1 MSLITVPLRDE
12 EKQALIRL
20 AGQERRHPRE
30 QAAFLLRREL
40 ERRGL
45 LEPERPEAREAQEA
59 RHAQ

>member
-12 EKQALIRL
+12 EKRALIRL
-20 AGQERRHPRE
+20 ASQERRHPRE

-45 LEPERPEAREAQEA
+45 LQPERPETQEPQGV
-59 RHAQ
+59 RHA